1 MLLDNDITFKRG
13 TDMSTIGYVFAGFN
27 LNSNINDTNLAFI
40 KTAWMDNLLLLFT
53 TYTVGASNIG
63 KGT

>member
-53 TYTVGASNIG
+53 TYTVGACNIG